1 MVVVACLEITLSVS
15 WSQSLKDKR
24 MVVRSLVSKI
34 HNKFNVSVHE
44 VDALDNRQMIVL
56 AITTASNSKP
66 QIQAVFDHI
75 VNFIESDYDV
85 SIDDVAT
92 DFF

>member
-1 MVVVACLEITLSVS
+1 MVVVACLEITLGVS

-24 MVVRSLVSKI
+24 MVVRSLTSKVR
-34 HNKFNVSVHE
+34 NKFNVSIHE
-44 VDALDNRQMIVL
+44 VDALDHRQQIVL

-66 QIQAVFDHI
+66 KIQSVFEHI

-85 SIDDVAT
+85 SIDDVHVE
-92 DFF
+92 FF